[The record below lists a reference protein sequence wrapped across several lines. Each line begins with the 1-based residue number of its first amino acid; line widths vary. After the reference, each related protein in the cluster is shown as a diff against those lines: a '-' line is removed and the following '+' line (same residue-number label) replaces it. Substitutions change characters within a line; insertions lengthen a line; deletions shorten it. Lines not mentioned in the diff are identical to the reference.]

1 MNYLYLSISNL
12 KIIFLDKN
20 KVIDEVVACLFISL
34 ANKIVNDLIFHYKKI
49 LLILIPDLIEVQYM
63 DCIL

>member
-20 KVIDEVVACLFISL
+20 KVIDEVVPCLFISL
-34 ANKIVNDLIFHYKKI
+34 ANKIVNDLIFHYKKNTTYI
-49 LLILIPDLIEVQYM
+49 NT
-63 DCIL
+63 